1 MTFDTGLNRNLIDK
15 FYTKKN
21 TVKYC
26 IDLIKKYIEINKY
39 KDLIIEPSA
48 GNGAFIHSIE
58 KISINHLFY
67 DLKPEHSNIIKQN
80 YLKLNSKCLL
90 NKYDKIHVIGNP
102 PFGRQSTLAIKFIK
116 KSCEFCNTISFI
128 LPKSFKKDSVKSKI
142 PLNFHLL
149 IQKDLPKYSFIVN
162 NEDYDVPCVFQ
173 IWIKKSINRKKI
185 KNIKPIFFNFVNK
198 NENPDISV
206 RRIGY
211 YAGQIDKNCIN
222 KNINSHY
229 FIKFN
234 NKLDNNIIEELI
246 KIKYK
251 NNNTV
256 GPRSISKN
264 ELIFNFNKQYN
275 IFYNSK

>member
-1 MTFDTGLNRNLIDK
+1 MTIDTGLNRNLIDK

-21 TVKYC
+21 TVEYC
-26 IDLIKKYIEINKY
+26 INLIKKYIEINKN

-48 GNGAFIHSIE
+48 GNGSFIPYIE
-58 KISINHLFY
+58 KLSNNYVFY
-67 DLKPEHSNIIKQN
+67 DLKPENPNIIKKN
-80 YLKLNSKCLL
+80 FFKLNSKSLL

-102 PFGRQSTLAIKFIK
+102 PFGRQSRVAIKFIK
-116 KSCEFCNTISFI
+116 KACEFCDTLSFI
-128 LPKSFKKDSVKSKI
+128 LPKSFKKESVKSKI

-149 IQKDLPKYSFIVN
+149 IQKDLPKNSFTVN
-162 NEDYDVPCVFQ
+162 GNDYDVPCVFQ
-173 IWIKKSINRKKI
+173 IWVKKPFNRKII
-185 KNIKPIFFNFVNK
+185 KNIKPIFFQFVKK

-211 YAGQIDKNCIN
+211 YAGRIDKNIIN
-222 KNINSHY
+222 KNINTHY

-234 NKLDNNIIEELI
+234 NNVNSNIINELI

-264 ELIFNFNKQYN
+264 ELIIKFNKIYKR
-275 IFYNSK
+275 IK